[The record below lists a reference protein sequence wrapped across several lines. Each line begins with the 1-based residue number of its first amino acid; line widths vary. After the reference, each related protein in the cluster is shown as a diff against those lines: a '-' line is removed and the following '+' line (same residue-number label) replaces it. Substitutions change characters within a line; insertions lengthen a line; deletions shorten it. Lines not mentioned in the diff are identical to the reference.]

1 MELYVLIPLV
11 IIFFVVTFSILLF
24 VYPILIRK
32 YCAKIRKLIQDNYF
46 SLKTLVTNK
55 EKIEKNIYFK
65 FNRYNTRS
73 YIGLLPLWYFLFLI
87 IFSAILK
94 VLEVEDS
101 FYFSFTWEVIWISFI
116 VIFSLTLILE
126 ILIFI
131 FIYSLIQYTRR
142 IVIFN
147 EIIFTKKK
155 IFRKEFIFIDE
166 YEKLPQKKQNPNYLI
181 FFKMDLKTENF
192 YRDFIKHLS
201 KPKTIND
208 FKEIFS
214 QIEIQ
219 YKSRNDNFYLPFID
233 EIIYD
238 IHFKK
243 DFPNVKK
250 FLKWAS
256 NLK

>member
-1 MELYVLIPLV
+1 
-11 IIFFVVTFSILLF
+11 
-24 VYPILIRK
+24 
-32 YCAKIRKLIQDNYF
+32 
-46 SLKTLVTNK
+46 
-55 EKIEKNIYFK
+55 
-65 FNRYNTRS
+65 
-73 YIGLLPLWYFLFLI
+73 
-87 IFSAILK
+87 
-94 VLEVEDS
+94 
-101 FYFSFTWEVIWISFI
+101 
-116 VIFSLTLILE
+116 
-126 ILIFI
+126 
-131 FIYSLIQYTRR
+131 
-142 IVIFN
+142 
-147 EIIFTKKK
+147 
-155 IFRKEFIFIDE
+155 
-166 YEKLPQKKQNPNYLI
+166 
-181 FFKMDLKTENF
+181 MDLKTENF

-256 NLK
+256 KLK